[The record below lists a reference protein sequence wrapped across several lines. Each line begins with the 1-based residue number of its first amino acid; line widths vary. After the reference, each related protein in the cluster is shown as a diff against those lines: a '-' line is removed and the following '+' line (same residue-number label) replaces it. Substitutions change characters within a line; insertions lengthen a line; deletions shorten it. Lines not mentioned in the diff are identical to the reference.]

1 MPRFSGYRKKKEDA
15 SVIAISAMKKEELAN
30 KNTELKKQ
38 ADALKSDFIKKSKVL
53 VEYKSQ

>member
-1 MPRFSGYRKKKEDA
+1 
-15 SVIAISAMKKEELAN
+15 MKKEELAN

-38 ADALKSDFIKKSKVL
+38 ADALKRDFIKKSKVL